1 MHPVLFSID
10 GLTIYTY
17 GLCMS
22 VAFLVSF
29 GWGLLEVKRRG
40 LSVETGIDLTFWAL
54 ISGLFFSR
62 LAYVLVNLSFFI
74 ANPLRT
80 VMIWEGGLV
89 WYGAFFGAIAAGAI
103 FFRAHKLNG
112 WLWADIAAPFFA
124 LGQGIGRI
132 GCFMAGCCYGR
143 PTDLCWGVVFT
154 KSEIAPLG
162 VPLHPAQLYAVV
174 ANLLL
179 FLFLF
184 QRRRR
189 SNFDG
194 EQILAYVIL
203 YAVLRSILEVF
214 RGDPRGFWLG
224 GTVSTSQMIAVVA
237 VMGAAGLYYYLKSR
251 GKTSRTEREAGTES
265 GS

>member
-1 MHPVLFSID
+1 MHPILFSID

-17 GLCMS
+17 GLFMS

-54 ISGLFFSR
+54 ISGLLFSR
-62 LAYVLVNLSFFI
+62 LFYVLVNLPFFI
-74 ANPLRT
+74 TYPLRAF
-80 VMIWEGGLV
+80 MIWEGGLV
-89 WYGAFFGAIAAGAI
+89 WYGAFFGAVAAGVL
-103 FFRAHKLNG
+103 FFRARKLNG

-154 KSEIAPLG
+154 ESEIAPFG
-162 VPLHPAQLYAVV
+162 IPLHPTQLYAVF
-174 ANLLL
+174 ANILL
-179 FLFLF
+179 FAFLY
-184 QRRRR
+184 QRRKR
-189 SNFDG
+189 SGFDG
-194 EQILAYVIL
+194 EQILLYVIL
-203 YAVLRSILEVF
+203 YAMIRSILEIF
-214 RGDPRGFWLG
+214 RDDPRGYWLG
-224 GTVSTSQMIAVVA
+224 GTVSTSQLIAVVA
-237 VMGAAGLYYYLKSR
+237 VAAAAELYCYLKNR
-251 GKTSRTEREAGTES
+251 GKTSRTNTGAETEP

>member
-29 GWGLLEVKRRG
+29 GWGLWEVKRRG

-54 ISGLFFSR
+54 VSGLLFSR
-62 LAYVLVNLSFFI
+62 LLYVLVNLPFFI
-74 ANPLRT
+74 AYPARAF
-80 VMIWEGGLV
+80 MIWEGGLV
-89 WYGAFFGAIAAGAI
+89 WYGAFIGAVAAGAV
-103 FFRAHKLNG
+103 FFRAKRLNG

-154 KSEIAPLG
+154 RSEIAPLG
-162 VPLHPAQLYAVV
+162 VPLHPTQLYAVV

-179 FLFLF
+179 FAFLY
-184 QRRRR
+184 QRRKR
-189 SNFDG
+189 SDFDG
-194 EQILAYVIL
+194 EQILLYVIL
-203 YAVLRSILEVF
+203 YAAVRSILEVF
-214 RGDPRGFWLG
+214 RDDPRGYLSWG
-224 GTVSTSQMIAVVA
+224 MVSTSQCIAVAA
-237 VMGAAGLYYYLKSR
+237 VIITAGFYYYLKRR
-251 GKTSRTEREAGTES
+251 GKTSRA
-265 GS
+265 